1 MKFLDEYFKYEIGTE
16 ISGLTSELNIFYI
29 LKLCE
34 KNDRNIIV
42 LTSSLFEANKIY
54 DSLYKIHEN
63 TLLFPMDDFLSSM
76 IIASS
81 PELKYKRLE
90 TLDKLKENK
99 KYVIVTNLMG
109 YLKYLPNKGI
119 KNYLELNIGQ
129 GIKRDELISS
139 LSFLGYHRESLVT
152 MSGEYAVRGFIVDM
166 FPIDYDHP
174 IRIEFDGNKIDN
186 IKYFNENSQ
195 MSMNLVK
202 SLKIKA
208 IDEIVSNDKSSL
220 YEYAN
225 EPLVVYVDKS
235 QIDASYTHLYDD
247 IVEYKESN
255 NINED
260 LMFTMDDIKDKDRIY
275 VNLFSTG
282 GINLKAES
290 IINYKE
296 NFEKL
301 QNDYDKWIR
310 EGKDVYFYLSRL
322 EEKKKILKLIPSAN
336 VVMKELSHGFI
347 LDKYVVISEND
358 IEEVKSVRGV
368 YKNNFHVGKRIKDF
382 NQLEK
387 GDFVVH
393 IAHGIGIYQGITTL
407 TVRGVQ
413 KDFLTIYYEGT
424 DKIYVPVEKIDL
436 IYKYTGKDG
445 IKPKLNKL
453 GSTNWEKTKK
463 YISEKVKDISRELIL
478 LYKKRLEL
486 KKKPYKDYPE
496 EEVFASEFK
505 YSLTKDQEKSIIEI
519 NNDLRKDNPMD
530 RLLCGDVGF
539 GKTEVAM
546 RAMFKAVLNNEQ
558 VLYLC
563 PTTIL
568 SKQQY
573 NVAKE
578 RFKNW
583 PIEIALLNRHV
594 SAKETHRIL
603 EDLKKGRIDILFG
616 THRILSDDVSCKNL
630 GMLVVDEEQ
639 RFGVTHKEKI
649 KTMKSDVNVLTL
661 SATPIPRT
669 LKMAMSGLRDL
680 SVIDTPPVN
689 RYPVQTYVAVED
701 DFLIKDA
708 IYKELARNGQVFILY
723 NRVETIEK
731 YMNHIHELVPDARI
745 TYAHGKM
752 EKDELDDIM
761 TSFINNEFDIL
772 ICTTIIES
780 GIDIPNVNTL
790 IIHDADNF
798 GLSQL
803 YQIRGRV
810 GRSDKIAYAYLMY
823 EKNKM
828 LNDIAIKRLNTIK
841 EFTELGSGYR
851 IAMRDLN
858 LRGAGDVFGASQAG
872 FVDSVGISLY
882 MKMVEDE
889 IKRQQGEDVEDDDTD
904 TQALI
909 NVNTHISDNYVSD
922 EDIKIEI
929 HQKINEIDSYEKML
943 EIKNELEDRFGKVTN
958 DMLVYMYEEWFE
970 KIAKK
975 YNIKQVVQTD
985 RSVEITLPEEIS
997 SNIKGD
1003 KLLIEAMNLSRSF
1016 NIKYVNKKI
1025 SILLYTKDLP
1035 KHFIFY
1041 IVTLLEKIL

>member
-34 KNDRNIIV
+34 KYDRNIIV
-42 LTSSLFEANKIY
+42 LTSSLFEANKIF
-54 DSLYKIHEN
+54 DSLYKLHEN

-129 GIKRDELISS
+129 EIKRDELISS

-208 IDEIVSNDKSSL
+208 IDEMISNDKSSL

-519 NNDLRKDNPMD
+519 NSDLRKDNPMD

-752 EKDELDDIM
+752 EKDKLDDIM

>member
-34 KNDRNIIV
+34 KYDRNIIV
-42 LTSSLFEANKIY
+42 LTSSLFEANKIF

-90 TLDKLKENK
+90 TLDKLKENN

-129 GIKRDELISS
+129 EIKRDELISS

-208 IDEIVSNDKSSL
+208 IDEMISNDKSSL

-387 GDFVVH
+387 GDYVVH

-519 NNDLRKDNPMD
+519 NSDLRKDNPMD

-558 VLYLC
+558 VFYLC

-810 GRSDKIAYAYLMY
+810 GRSNKIAYAYLMY

-889 IKRQQGEDVEDDDTD
+889 IKRQQGEDVEEDDTE

>member
-1 MKFLDEYFKYEIGTE
+1 MNFLDEYFKYEIGTE
-16 ISGLTSELNIFYI
+16 ISGLTHELNVFYVQ
-29 LKLCE
+29 KLCE
-34 KNDRNIIV
+34 KYDRNIIV

-54 DSLYKIHEN
+54 DSLVKIHDN

-76 IIASS
+76 IVASS

-90 TLDKLKENK
+90 TLDKLKSDK
-99 KYVIVTNLMG
+99 KYIIVTNLMG
-109 YLKYLPNKGI
+109 YLKYLPSANI
-119 KNYLELNIGQ
+119 KNYIDIKQNDV
-129 GIKRDELISS
+129 IKRDVLAEEINK
-139 LSFLGYHRESLVT
+139 LGYHRESLVT
-152 MSGEYAVRGFIVDM
+152 MSGEYAVRGFILDLY
-166 FPIDYDHP
+166 PIDYEHP
-174 IRIEFDGNKIDN
+174 IRIEFDGNIIDN
-186 IKYFNENSQ
+186 IKYFNENTQ
-195 MSMNLVK
+195 MSTEETNK
-202 SLKIKA
+202 IKIKA
-208 IDEIVSNDKSSL
+208 IDEMPSDDKNSL
-220 YEYAN
+220 FDYAKN
-225 EPLVVYVDKS
+225 PLVVYVDKS
-235 QIDASYTHLYDD
+235 QIEATYTHLYDD
-247 IVEYKESN
+247 IIEYKEAN
-255 NINED
+255 DVKED
-260 LMFTMDDIKDKDRIY
+260 LMYSLDDIKDNDKIFI
-275 VNLFSTG
+275 NLFSTD
-282 GINLKAES
+282 GIDLKAQS

-296 NFEKL
+296 NFLKL
-301 QNDYDKWIR
+301 ESDYNKWIK
-310 EGKDVYFYLSRL
+310 EGKIVYFYLSNNN
-322 EEKKKILKLIPSAN
+322 EKKQLLKIIPSAHII
-336 VVMKELSHGFI
+336 MKELEHGFI
-347 LDKYVVISEND
+347 LGKYVIISEND
-358 IEEVKSVRGV
+358 IEDVKVTYGV
-368 YKNNFHVGKRIKDF
+368 YKNNFHVGKKIKDF

-387 GDFVVH
+387 GDYVVH
-393 IAHGIGIYQGITTL
+393 ISHGIGIYQGITTL
-407 TVRGVQ
+407 SVRGVQ

-436 IYKYTGKDG
+436 IYKYTCKDG
-445 IKPKLNKL
+445 VKPKLNKL

-505 YSLTKDQEKSIIEI
+505 YNLTPDQKKAVVEI
-519 NNDLRKDNPMD
+519 NNDLKKDNPMD

-594 SAKETHRIL
+594 SARETHRIL
-603 EDLKKGRIDILFG
+603 EDLKKGKIDILFG
-616 THRILSDDVSCKNL
+616 THRILSDDIVCKNL

-708 IYKELARNGQVFILY
+708 IYKELARKGQIFILY

-731 YMNHIHELVPDARI
+731 YMNHIHELVPDAKI
-745 TYAHGKM
+745 NFAHGKM
-752 EKDELDDIM
+752 EKDELDNIM

-772 ICTTIIES
+772 ICTTIIEN

-810 GRSDKIAYAYLMY
+810 GRSNKIAYAYLMY

-851 IAMRDLN
+851 IAMRDLS
-858 LRGAGDVFGASQAG
+858 LRGAGDIFGASQAG

-882 MKMVEDE
+882 MKMIEDE
-889 IKRQQGEDVEDDDTD
+889 IKRQQGEFTPEEDKE

-909 NVNTHISDNYVSD
+909 NVSTHISDTYVTD

-943 EIKNELEDRFGKVTN
+943 EIKNELEDRFGKVTD

-970 KIAKK
+970 KLAKK

-985 RSVEITLPEEIS
+985 RSIEITLPEDVS

>member
-34 KNDRNIIV
+34 KYDRNIIV
-42 LTSSLFEANKIY
+42 LTSSLFEANKIF

-129 GIKRDELISS
+129 EIKRDELISS

-208 IDEIVSNDKSSL
+208 IDEMISNDKSSL

-387 GDFVVH
+387 GDYVVH

-519 NNDLRKDNPMD
+519 NSDLRKDNPMD

-558 VLYLC
+558 VFYLC

-889 IKRQQGEDVEDDDTD
+889 IKRQQGEDVEEDDTE

>member
-1 MKFLDEYFKYEIGTE
+1 MNFLDEYFKYEIGTE
-16 ISGLTSELNIFYI
+16 ISGLTHELNVFYVQ
-29 LKLCE
+29 KLCE
-34 KNDRNIIV
+34 KYDRNIIV

-54 DSLYKIHEN
+54 DSLVKIHDN

-76 IIASS
+76 IVASS

-90 TLDKLKENK
+90 TLDKLKSDK
-99 KYVIVTNLMG
+99 KYIIVTNLMG
-109 YLKYLPNKGI
+109 YLKYLPSANI
-119 KNYLELNIGQ
+119 KNYIDIKQNDV
-129 GIKRDELISS
+129 IKRDVLAEEINK
-139 LSFLGYHRESLVT
+139 LGYHRESLVT
-152 MSGEYAVRGFIVDM
+152 MSGEYAVRGFILDLY
-166 FPIDYDHP
+166 PIDYEHP
-174 IRIEFDGNKIDN
+174 IRIEFDGNIIDN
-186 IKYFNENSQ
+186 IKYFNENTQ
-195 MSMNLVK
+195 MSTEETNK
-202 SLKIKA
+202 IKIKA
-208 IDEIVSNDKSSL
+208 IDEMPSDDKNSL
-220 YEYAN
+220 FDYAKN
-225 EPLVVYVDKS
+225 PLVVYVDKS
-235 QIDASYTHLYDD
+235 QIEATYTHLYDD
-247 IVEYKESN
+247 IIEYKEAN
-255 NINED
+255 DIKED
-260 LMFTMDDIKDKDRIY
+260 LMYSLDDIKDNDKIFI
-275 VNLFSTG
+275 NLFSTD
-282 GINLKAES
+282 GIDLKAQS

-296 NFEKL
+296 NFLKL
-301 QNDYDKWIR
+301 ESDYNKWIK
-310 EGKDVYFYLSRL
+310 EGKIVYFYLSNNN
-322 EEKKKILKLIPSAN
+322 EKKQLLKIIPSAHII
-336 VVMKELSHGFI
+336 MKELEHGFI
-347 LDKYVVISEND
+347 LGKYVIISEND
-358 IEEVKSVRGV
+358 IEDVKVTYGV
-368 YKNNFHVGKRIKDF
+368 YKNNFHVGKKIKDF

-387 GDFVVH
+387 GDYVVH
-393 IAHGIGIYQGITTL
+393 ISHGIGIYQGITTL
-407 TVRGVQ
+407 SVRGVQ

-436 IYKYTGKDG
+436 IYKYTCKDG
-445 IKPKLNKL
+445 VKPKLNKL

-505 YSLTKDQEKSIIEI
+505 YNLTPDQKKAVVEI
-519 NNDLRKDNPMD
+519 NNDLKKDNPMD

-594 SAKETHRIL
+594 SARETHRIL
-603 EDLKKGRIDILFG
+603 EDLKKGKIDILFG
-616 THRILSDDVSCKNL
+616 THRILSDDIVCKNL

-708 IYKELARNGQVFILY
+708 IYKELARKGQIFILY

-731 YMNHIHELVPDARI
+731 YMNHIHELVPDAKI
-745 TYAHGKM
+745 NFAHGKM
-752 EKDELDDIM
+752 EKDELDNIM

-810 GRSDKIAYAYLMY
+810 GRSNKIAYAYLMY

-851 IAMRDLN
+851 IAMRDLS
-858 LRGAGDVFGASQAG
+858 LRGAGDIFGASQAG

-882 MKMVEDE
+882 MKMIEDE
-889 IKRQQGEDVEDDDTD
+889 IKRQQGEFAPEEDKE

-909 NVNTHISDNYVSD
+909 NVSTHISDTYVTD

-943 EIKNELEDRFGKVTN
+943 EIKNELEDRFGKVTA

-970 KIAKK
+970 KLAKK

-985 RSVEITLPEEIS
+985 RSIEITLPEDVS